1 MDRGFPLYP
10 DDLLFAYCST
20 TAAPQ
25 VTPER
30 AARAWPAAAPLF
42 DCTPR
47 RFDDEANRPPLRAA
61 LQAARSTAT
70 KGKPLRTSLTR
81 VSGRKLISVAA
92 VSAALVAAATTSVA
106 VAQEPAAPAAAP
118 EAAALAV
125 AAPAERLIV
134 GYKAG
139 ATEAKSNQAADAD
152 AVAKGKEAGESLD
165 FQRRLGTGAALVDLG
180 EQLSKADVADVIAEY
195 QADPQVAY
203 VVPDRLNKPQADPN
217 DTEYSK
223 QWDLFETTA
232 GMRVPDAWTTATG
245 TGVTVAVID
254 TGYVTHSDL
263 AANIVAGYDFIAD
276 TAVSVDGNGR
286 DSNPADP
293 GDWYATDECGTG
305 TGSSNSSWH
314 GTHVAGTIAAA
325 TNNSKGVAGI
335 AYNAKISPLR
345 VLGKCGGYDS
355 DIIDAIT
362 WASGGTVSGVPA
374 NANVAKVI
382 NMSLG
387 GSGACTTATQTAI
400 TNAVNRGTTV
410 VVAAGNSNANAANYS
425 PASCANVIS
434 VAALSRTGAKAS
446 YSNFGASVD
455 IAAPGGQTSTGT
467 ANGILSTLNSG
478 TQGPSTESYA
488 YYQGTSMAA
497 PHIAGLA
504 ALLKSA
510 NSSLT
515 PAQIESAIKTNSRA
529 LPGACSG
536 GCGAGLADATKTVQA
551 VSGTTSGTTFSS
563 STAVSIPDNSSA
575 VESSIAVTG
584 RTGNAPSALQV
595 GVDITHTYRG
605 DLVISLVAPDGTVY
619 ALKASSTSDSADNVS
634 ATYTVDASSETAN
647 GTWKLRVQDVAA
659 SDTGTI
665 NSWKLTF

>member
-1 MDRGFPLYP
+1 M
-10 DDLLFAYCST
+10 
-20 TAAPQ
+20 
-25 VTPER
+25 
-30 AARAWPAAAPLF
+30 
-42 DCTPR
+42 
-47 RFDDEANRPPLRAA
+47 
-61 LQAARSTAT
+61 
-70 KGKPLRTSLTR
+70 RTSLTR
-81 VSGRKLISVAA
+81 VTGRKLISVAA

-106 VAQEPAAPAAAP
+106 VAQEPAAP
-118 EAAALAV
+118 EAAAQAV

-139 ATEAKSNQAADAD
+139 AAEAKSNQAADAD
-152 AVAKGKEAGESLD
+152 AAAKGKETGESLD

-180 EQLSKADVADVIAEY
+180 EQLSKADVADVVAEY

-203 VVPDRLNKPQADPN
+203 VVPDRLNTPQADPN

-232 GMRVPDAWTTATG
+232 GMRVPGAWDTATG

-263 AANIVAGYDFIAD
+263 AANVVAGYDFISD

-293 GDWYATDECGTG
+293 GDWYATDECGAG
-305 TGSSNSSWH
+305 TGSSTSSWH

-387 GSGACTTATQTAI
+387 GGGACTSATQTAI

-410 VVAAGNSNANAANYS
+410 VVAAGNSNANASGYS

-446 YSNFGASVD
+446 YSNFGSTVD

-504 ALLKSA
+504 ALMKSA
-510 NSSLT
+510 SSSLT

-551 VSGTTSGTTFSS
+551 VTGTGGGTTGTVFSS
-563 STAVSIPDNSSA
+563 TGAVSVPDNGSA

-584 RTGNAPSALQV
+584 RTGNAPSALAV

-605 DLVISLVAPDGTVY
+605 DLVVTLVAPDGTTY

-634 ATYTVDASSETAN
+634 TTYTVDASSEVAN

-659 SDTGTI
+659 QDTGTL